1 MCLCVSKKIIQCVL
15 KAKWGIAE
23 KSYITALYHS
33 MVFKFLKKPTS
44 RILVLVLVGYLLI
57 TTYFTFWN
65 YRRQSEQYEERS
77 LFRLEGI
84 ANSLALQIN
93 GELHRQVSTRY
104 PLKDAIL
111 FNTQDTDYFQI
122 HYILRR
128 NYEANMLETPIYTMI
143 LDSTK
148 HIFEFIATSNDVPY
162 FRHSYN
168 SFHPILEERYT
179 EGGKIPMYK
188 DQFGMWLTA
197 FATIRDNHGNTV
209 AIVMVDERFD
219 AFAIKAR
226 DSALANLAIAVCIIL
241 PVILLLILGLR
252 RLLFTEERMKKRLED
267 AYDTNLVISQE
278 LAESNDKLKE
288 IDTLRREMIANISH
302 DLRTPLTNLSGYLET
317 LYLRRHHITIDEQE
331 RFLTIAQSESA
342 RLKKMIED
350 LFELSK
356 LESNTNNLTLEAF
369 PIAELLQDV
378 IAKYAVICE
387 TKNIQITANLSEN
400 TPWVKADL
408 KLVDRVFQNLLD
420 NAVRHNA
427 PLDGD
432 EKVGGRIKL
441 HIQVIEPKLII
452 RISNTSKTIDPSV
465 LPLLFD
471 RYFKTSTSEHST
483 GLGLAIAQKIVNL
496 HGCEIVASSENGCT
510 GFEFGLPLYK

>member
-1 MCLCVSKKIIQCVL
+1 M
-15 KAKWGIAE
+15 
-23 KSYITALYHS
+23 T
-33 MVFKFLKKPTS
+33 FKFWHKPTN
-44 RILVLVLVGYLLI
+44 RILILVLVGYLLI
-57 TTYFTFWN
+57 TAYFTFWN

-93 GELHRQVSTRY
+93 GETHQKVTARY
-104 PLKDAIL
+104 TQKDAVL
-111 FNTQDTDYFQI
+111 FNAQDTDYFQI
-122 HYILRR
+122 HYLLRR
-128 NYEANMLETPIYTMI
+128 NYEANMLETPVYTMI
-143 LDSTK
+143 LDTTK
-148 HIFEFIATSNDVPY
+148 RIFEFIATSNDAPY
-162 FRHSYN
+162 FRHAYN
-168 SFHPILEERYT
+168 SFHPILLERYT
-179 EGGKIPMYK
+179 EGGQIPMYT

-197 FATIRDNHGNTV
+197 FAPVRDNRGHTV

-219 AFAIKAR
+219 AFTIKAKNA
-226 DSALANLAIAVCIIL
+226 ALRNLAIALCLIL

-252 RLLFTEERMKKRLED
+252 RLLRREERMKKRLED
-267 AYDTNLVISQE
+267 AYDLNLKISQE

-317 LYLRRHHITIDEQE
+317 LYLRRHNITMDERE

-356 LESNTNNLTLEAF
+356 LESNTINLSLEAF
-369 PIAELLQDV
+369 PIAELLQD
-378 IAKYAVICE
+378 IMAKYSVICE
-387 TKNIQITANLSEN
+387 EKNIQISTNLSEN

-427 PLDGD
+427 PSADDETGD
-432 EKVGGRIKL
+432 ENGGGKIL
-441 HIQVIEPKLII
+441 INVQIIEPKLVI

-496 HGCEIVASSENGCT
+496 HGCEISASSENGWT
-510 GFEFGLPLYK
+510 AFEFRLPIWV

>member
-1 MCLCVSKKIIQCVL
+1 
-15 KAKWGIAE
+15 
-23 KSYITALYHS
+23 
-33 MVFKFLKKPTS
+33 
-44 RILVLVLVGYLLI
+44 
-57 TTYFTFWN
+57 
-65 YRRQSEQYEERS
+65 
-77 LFRLEGI
+77 
-84 ANSLALQIN
+84 
-93 GELHRQVSTRY
+93 
-104 PLKDAIL
+104 
-111 FNTQDTDYFQI
+111 
-122 HYILRR
+122 
-128 NYEANMLETPIYTMI
+128 
-143 LDSTK
+143 
-148 HIFEFIATSNDVPY
+148 
-162 FRHSYN
+162 
-168 SFHPILEERYT
+168 
-179 EGGKIPMYK
+179 MYK

-197 FATIRDNHGNTV
+197 FAPIRDNHGNTV
-209 AIVMVDERFD
+209 AIVMVDEQFD

-226 DSALANLAIAVCIIL
+226 NAALGNLAIALCIIL
-241 PVILLLILGLR
+241 PIIGLLVLGLR
-252 RLLFTEERMKKRLED
+252 RLLSREERMTKRLED
-267 AYDTNLVISQE
+267 ANDMNLKISE
-278 LAESNDKLKE
+278 KLAESNDKLKE

-302 DLRTPLTNLSGYLET
+302 DLRTPLTNLTGYLET

-356 LESNTNNLTLEAF
+356 LESNALNLTLEAF

-378 IAKYAVICE
+378 IAKYAVICA

-432 EKVGGRIKL
+432 EKAGGRIQL
-441 HIQVIEPKLII
+441 HVQVIEPKLVI

>member
-1 MCLCVSKKIIQCVL
+1 M
-15 KAKWGIAE
+15 A
-23 KSYITALYHS
+23 
-33 MVFKFLKKPTS
+33 FKFLKKPTT

-57 TTYFTFWN
+57 TAYFTFWN

-93 GELHRQVSTRY
+93 GDIHQKVSTRY
-104 PLKDAIL
+104 GAKDALL
-111 FNTQDTDYFQI
+111 FNAQDTDYFQI

-128 NYEANMLETPIYTMI
+128 NYEANMLETPVYTML
-143 LDSTK
+143 LDTTK
-148 HIFEFIATSNDVPY
+148 HVFEFLATSSDVPY
-162 FRHSYN
+162 LRHSYH

-197 FATIRDNHGNTV
+197 FAPIRDSHGNTV
-209 AIVMVDERFD
+209 AIVMVDEKFD
-219 AFAIKAR
+219 AFTIKAR
-226 DSALANLAIAVCIIL
+226 NAALANLVVALLIIL
-241 PVILLLILGLR
+241 PLIFFLILILR
-252 RLLFTEERMKKRLED
+252 RLLSREERLKKQLEN
-267 AYDTNLVISQE
+267 AYDVNLKISE
-278 LAESNDKLKE
+278 KLAESNDKLKE

-317 LYLRRHHITIDEQE
+317 LYLRRHNMTMDERE

-356 LESNTNNLTLEAF
+356 LESNAINLTIEFF

-378 IAKYAVICE
+378 ITKYAVICE
-387 TKNIQITANLSEN
+387 TKSIQITANLSEN

-427 PLDGD
+427 PLNGD
-432 EKVGGRIKL
+432 EKVSGQIKL
-441 HIQVIEPKLII
+441 HIQVIEPKLVI
-452 RISNTSKTIDPSV
+452 RISNTSKTIDPPV

-496 HGCEIVASSENGCT
+496 HGCEIVASSENGWT
-510 GFEFGLPLYK
+510 AFEFGLPLYK

>member
-1 MCLCVSKKIIQCVL
+1 MTFKIL
-15 KAKWGIAE
+15 R
-23 KSYITALYHS
+23 
-33 MVFKFLKKPTS
+33 KPTS
-44 RILVLVLVGYLLI
+44 RIFVLVLIGYLLI

-93 GELHRQVSTRY
+93 GEVHYQVSTRY
-104 PLKDAIL
+104 SLKDAIL
-111 FNTQDTDYFQI
+111 FNTQDTDYYQI

-128 NYEANMLETPIYTMI
+128 NYEANMLETPTYTM
-143 LDSTK
+143 LFDSTK
-148 HIFEFIATSNDVPY
+148 QAFDFIATSSDAPY

-168 SFHPILEERYT
+168 SFHPILQERYT
-179 EGGKIPMYK
+179 EGGKVPMYK

-197 FATIRDNHGNTV
+197 FAPIRDSRGNTV
-209 AIVMVDERFD
+209 GIVMVDEKFD

-226 DSALANLAIAVCIIL
+226 NSTLRNLAIALCIIL
-241 PVILLLILGLR
+241 PVIVLLTLGLR
-252 RLLFTEERMKKRLED
+252 RLLFREERMKKRLED
-267 AYDTNLVISQE
+267 AYNMNLKISDE

-317 LYLRRHHITIDEQE
+317 LFMRRHTITMDERE
-331 RFLTIAQSESA
+331 RFLTIARSESS

-356 LESNTNNLTLEAF
+356 LESNAITLNLEPF

-378 IAKYAVICE
+378 AAKYVMICAE
-387 TKNIQITANLSEN
+387 KDIEIQTNLSEN

-427 PLDGD
+427 PSDG
-432 EKVGGRIKL
+432 ESRIRIDVK
-441 HIQVIEPKLII
+441 IIEPKLVIK
-452 RISNTSKTIDPSV
+452 ISNTSEMIDPSV
-465 LPLLFD
+465 LPHLFD
-471 RYFKTSTSEHST
+471 RYYKTSKSELST
-483 GLGLAIAQKIVNL
+483 GLGLAISQKIVNL
-496 HGCEIVASSENGCT
+496 HGCEIHVTSENGWT
-510 GFEFGLPLYK
+510 AFEFRLPLYK

>member
-1 MCLCVSKKIIQCVL
+1 MILAFLCGSF
-15 KAKWGIAE
+15 
-23 KSYITALYHS
+23 ITFLCYS
-33 MVFKFLKKPTS
+33 MAFKYLKKPTN

-57 TTYFTFWN
+57 TAYFTVWN

-93 GELHRQVSTRY
+93 GDVHQQVSVRY
-104 PLKDAIL
+104 GSKDAVL

-128 NYEANMLETPIYTMI
+128 NYEANMLETPAYTMI

-148 HIFEFIATSNDVPY
+148 HIFEFIATSNDAPY

-168 SFHPILEERYT
+168 SFHPILQERYT
-179 EGGKIPMYK
+179 EGGKIPMYT

-197 FATIRDNHGNTV
+197 FAPIRDSRGNTV

-219 AFAIKAR
+219 AFTIKAR
-226 DSALANLAIAVCIIL
+226 YAALRNLVIAICLIL
-241 PVILLLILGLR
+241 PVIFLLILGLR
-252 RLLFTEERMKKRLED
+252 RLLFREERMKKRLED
-267 AYDTNLVISQE
+267 AYDMNIKISEE

-317 LYLRRHHITIDEQE
+317 LYLRRHNITIDEQE

-356 LESNTNNLTLEAF
+356 LESNATNLTLEAF

-387 TKNIQITANLSEN
+387 TKNIQISANLSES

-408 KLVDRVFQNLLD
+408 KLIDRVFQNLLD

-427 PLDGD
+427 PLDNN

-441 HIQVIEPKLII
+441 YIQIIEPKLVV

-496 HGCEIVASSENGCT
+496 HGCEIVASSENGWT

>member
-1 MCLCVSKKIIQCVL
+1 
-15 KAKWGIAE
+15 
-23 KSYITALYHS
+23 
-33 MVFKFLKKPTS
+33 MVFNFLKKPTN
-44 RILVLVLVGYLLI
+44 RILVLVSVGYLLI
-57 TTYFTFWN
+57 TVYFTVWN

-84 ANSLALQIN
+84 ANALALQIN
-93 GELHRQVSTRY
+93 GDLHRQVAARY
-104 PLKDAIL
+104 PLKDAVL
-111 FNTQDTDYFQI
+111 FNTQDTDYYNL

-128 NYEANMLETPIYTMI
+128 NYEANMLETPTYTMI
-143 LDSTK
+143 FDSTSRN
-148 HIFEFIATSNDVPY
+148 FQFIATSNDAPY
-162 FRHSYN
+162 FRHTYN
-168 SFHPILEERYT
+168 SFHPILQEHFT
-179 EGGKIPMYK
+179 EGGIIPMYK

-197 FATIRDNHGNTV
+197 FAPIRDSHGNAV
-209 AIVMVDERFD
+209 AVVMVDERFD

-226 DSALANLAIAVCIIL
+226 NMALKNLVIALCLIF
-241 PVILLLILGLR
+241 PVIVLLFLGLR
-252 RLLFTEERMKKRLED
+252 RLLLRENRIKKRLED
-267 AYDTNLVISQE
+267 AYSENLTISQE

-317 LYLRRHHITIDEQE
+317 LFMRRHTLRMDERE

-356 LESNTNNLTLEAF
+356 LESNAIKLTIEPF
-369 PIAELLQDV
+369 PIAELLGDV
-378 IAKYAVICE
+378 MAKYEVICGE
-387 TKNIQITANLSEN
+387 KDIHIGTNLSET

-408 KLVDRVFQNLLD
+408 KLIDRVFQNLLD

-427 PLDGD
+427 PLNGLSSI
-432 EKVGGRIKL
+432 RIDVQ
-441 HIQVIEPKLII
+441 IIEPKLVIN
-452 RISNTSKTIDPSV
+452 ISNSSKTIDPSV
-465 LPLLFD
+465 VPLLFD

-496 HGCEIVASSENGCT
+496 HGCEIHAASAGNWTS
-510 GFEFGLPLYK
+510 FEFRLPLYK